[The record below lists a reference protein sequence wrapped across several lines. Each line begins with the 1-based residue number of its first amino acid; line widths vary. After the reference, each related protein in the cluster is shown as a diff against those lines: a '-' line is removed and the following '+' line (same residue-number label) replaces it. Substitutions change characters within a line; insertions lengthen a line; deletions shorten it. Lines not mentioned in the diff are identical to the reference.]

1 MYTYDRDAKIAAT
14 VLKVDFQSISIILLE
29 ALMKDI
35 ISVDEFELKLDEL
48 ASIAGLPKDRV
59 VEIKRIGKIL
69 KG

>member
-1 MYTYDRDAKIAAT
+1 MKFLNFRDM
-14 VLKVDFQSISIILLE
+14 F
-29 ALMKDI
+29 